1 MDDAGGFLGKLDDC
15 QKHELVG
22 RALQALNGDQW
33 DELLKAM
40 TKERS
45 AERAINFRDLSG
57 HAVESGRIQ
66 GSSPLWAEGLRLR
79 LPPFHTLFR
88 AKQQILEKA
97 DGFLPKVESASRR
110 EVQFFAGNSMLPE
123 HMLAAMLPEE
133 VSMVFS
139 VLPRCMPASR
149 SSWGTEPGTSDFD
162 IFDVGELS
170 DASI

>member
-57 HAVESGRIQ
+57 HAVE
-66 GSSPLWAEGLRLR
+66 LR

>member
-1 MDDAGGFLGKLDDC
+1 MVFGQKPLAPARHDC
-15 QKHELVG
+15 LVLFTSTIVQPTRG
-22 RALQALNGDQW
+22 VCA
-33 DELLKAM
+33 
-40 TKERS
+40 
-45 AERAINFRDLSG
+45 
-57 HAVESGRIQ
+57 GRIQ